1 MYVVLPPG
9 AALEVQIK
17 LSVISV
23 FIFADKKIS
32 AISVLTRARTRAV
45 SHEPHLCDQC
55 VKMSVHNGHPVMHT
69 IFMWYTLTKLLTT
82 NMYQFHMHLDQI

>member
-23 FIFADKKIS
+23 FIFADKKNK
-32 AISVLTRARTRAV
+32 
-45 SHEPHLCDQC
+45 CNQC
-55 VKMSVHNGHPVMHT
+55 VNTCAHKGGQS
-69 IFMWYTLTKLLTT
+69 
-82 NMYQFHMHLDQI
+82 